1 MSEKILKALMQLFA
15 IIAKVDGV
23 TVNGRNVVQVFL
35 KQQLNQDLV
44 DAYLRLFD
52 QHLEEQPERKR
63 TVDPTKKRASVKD
76 SVRVLLICTQI
87 NEELTQK
94 QKIIVVVR
102 LLEFIKAN
110 GILSPQEI
118 EFINTVAST
127 FNVEDNEYTALMN
140 FCLHSNADHSDSED
154 ILIIDNNKENASGAK
169 TKHIYSESLDGQLKI
184 VRVLSVDIY
193 IIRYFGESEIN
204 LNGQPLRKGQVYI
217 LTHGSSLRS
226 SKISPIYYSDIVS
239 CFLSDTSKTKITFV
253 ADNLYYQFKN
263 GKVGLHPLNFSE
275 DSGKL
280 IGIMGASGAGKST
293 LLNILNSIEK
303 PTSGSIKIN
312 GINIHTEKE
321 KIEGVIGY
329 VSQDDLLIEEL
340 SVFENL
346 FYNAKLCF
354 SNLNDVEIEKI
365 VLHLLGSLGLL
376 EIKDL
381 KVGNPLNKKISG
393 GQRKRLNIGLE
404 LIREPSVLFV
414 DEPTSGLSSRD
425 SENIMDL
432 LKELSLKG
440 KLVFVVIHQP
450 SSDIY
455 KMFDKLLILDTGG
468 YPIYN
473 GNPVDA
479 IIYFKKIVSHV
490 NSDESEC
497 LTCGNVNPEQI
508 FNIIESKVIDEY
520 GNPTR
525 DRKVLPKQW
534 NDYYIQDK
542 QSHTA
547 EIEKHQE
554 LPTSTFN
561 IPTRFNQF
569 KVFIT
574 RDVLSKLSNMQYML
588 INSLEAPFL
597 AFILAYLVKYFN
609 AENAILPCGYNFRDN
624 ENLPAYLF
632 MTIVVALF
640 MGLTVSAEE
649 IIRDRKIL
657 KREAF
662 LNLSRSSY
670 LYSKVSILFTI
681 SAIQT
686 LTFVLLGNW
695 IMGIHGMVL
704 SYWLVLFSVS
714 CFANMLGLNISASFN
729 SAVTIYILIPILL
742 IPQLLLS
749 GVIVKFD
756 KLNPSIS
763 TEKYVPIAGE
773 LMTSRWAFEAL
784 AVRQFK
790 DNALEKDFYPF
801 EKDMSIAE
809 YKKQYWIPEIRSR
822 ADFCDDNYKDPLQKE
837 QVNKALKVLEY
848 ELRKEKTYSI
858 KVKLRK
864 TVDSLDLAHYKPSI
878 GFKIKNYLV
887 KLNDFYIKMYNTAN
901 RKKDE
906 LVTAMEATPALKQE
920 FVLKQNNYL
929 NESLSDLVKNNKEAN
944 RIVEREGV
952 FIQKLDPIYL
962 DPQFATGPLDIRAH
976 FFAPRKQFFDEF
988 YDTFWVNIIFM
999 WLMSLILYFTL
1010 YFESLKK
1017 VLSFFEN
1024 IFDKIVKPS

>member
-44 DAYLRLFD
+44 DEYLKLFD
-52 QHLEEQPERKR
+52 LHLEEQPERKR

-110 GILSPQEI
+110 GILSPQEL

-127 FNVEDNEYTALMN
+127 FNVEDQEYNALMD
-140 FCLHSNADHSDSED
+140 FALHSNSEHKDSDE
-154 ILIIDNNKENASGAK
+154 ILIIDNNKEGRPGVK

-193 IIRYFGESEIN
+193 IIRYFGTSEIN
-204 LNGQPLRKGQVYI
+204 LNGQALRKEQVYI

-239 CFLSDTSKTKITFV
+239 CFLSDTSQTKITFI
-253 ADNLYYQFKN
+253 ADNLQYKFKN
-263 GKVGLHPLNFSE
+263 GKIGLHPLSFSE

-312 GINIHTEKE
+312 GINIHTEKD

-354 SNLNDVEIEKI
+354 SNFNDEKIKKI
-365 VLHLLGSLGLL
+365 VLNLLSSLGLL
-376 EIKDL
+376 EIKNL
-381 KVGNPLNKKISG
+381 KVGSPLNKKISG

-479 IIYFKKIVSHV
+479 IIYFKKIVNHV

-534 NDYYIQDK
+534 NDYYIENKNLQLPESDK
-542 QSHTA
+542 AH
-547 EIEKHQE
+547 E
-554 LPTSTFN
+554 LPKIAFN

-574 RDVLSKLSNMQYML
+574 RDVLSKLSNVQYML

-609 AENAILPCGYNFRDN
+609 AENVVSSSGYNFRDN

-670 LYSKVSILFTI
+670 LYSKVSILFFI

-695 IMGIHGMVL
+695 IMGIHGMTL
-704 SYWLVLFSVS
+704 SYWMVLFSVS

-756 KLNPSIS
+756 KLNPAIS

-773 LMTSRWAFEAL
+773 MMTSRWAFEAL

-790 DNALEKDFYPF
+790 DNEFEKEFYAF

-822 ADFCDDNYKDPLQKE
+822 ADFCDDNYKDPQQKE
-837 QVNKALKVLEY
+837 MLNKAFKVLDY
-848 ELRKEKTYSI
+848 ELRKEKACSR

-864 TVDSLDLAHYKPSI
+864 AVDSLDIAHYKPTI
-878 GFKIKNYLV
+878 GIKIKSYLL
-887 KLNDFYIKMYNTAN
+887 KLNDYYIKMYNTAN

-906 LVTAMEATPALKQE
+906 LITQMQATPELKQA
-920 FVLKQNNYL
+920 FITKQNNYL

-944 RIVEREGV
+944 RIVERDGV

-976 FFAPRKQFFDEF
+976 FFAPQKQFFDNF
-988 YDTFWVNIIFM
+988 YDTFWVNIIFI
-999 WLMSLILYFTL
+999 WLMCLLLYLTL

-1017 VLSFFEN
+1017 LLSFFEN
-1024 IFDKIVKPS
+1024 VFDRIIKPS

>member
-1 MSEKILKALMQLFA
+1 MQLFA
-15 IIAKVDGV
+15 IIAKVGGV
-23 TVNGRNVVQVFL
+23 TVNGRNVVQLFL
-35 KQQLNQDLV
+35 KQQLNQDHV
-44 DAYLRLFD
+44 DEYLKLFD
-52 QHLEEQPERKR
+52 EFLEAQPERKR
-63 TVDPTKKRASVKD
+63 SVDPTKKRASVKD

-94 QKIIVVVR
+94 QKIIVIIR

-110 GILSPQEI
+110 GILSPQEL
-118 EFINTVAST
+118 EFVNTVSST
-127 FNVEDNEYTALMN
+127 FNVEETEYNALMY
-140 FCLHSNADHSDSED
+140 FTLHSESENIDSEE
-154 ILIIDNNKENASGAK
+154 ILIIDNKKEGDPQAK
-169 TKHIYSESLDGQLKI
+169 TKHIYSESLGGLLKI
-184 VRVLSVDIY
+184 TRVLSVDIY
-193 IIRYFGESEIN
+193 IIRYFGDSEIN
-204 LNGQPLRKGQVYI
+204 LNGQSLKKDQIYI
-217 LTHGSSLRS
+217 LTQGSSLRS
-226 SKISPIYYSDIVS
+226 SKVSPIYYSDIVS
-239 CFLSDTSKTKITFV
+239 CFLSNTTQTKITFV
-253 ADNLYYQFKN
+253 ADKLEYKFKN
-263 GKVGLHPLNFSE
+263 GKVGLHPLSFSE
-275 DSGKL
+275 GSGKL
-280 IGIMGASGAGKST
+280 IGIMGASGSGKST

-303 PTSGSIKIN
+303 PTSGSILIN
-312 GINIHTEKE
+312 GINIHTEKD

-340 SVFENL
+340 SVFQNL

-354 SNLNDVEIEKI
+354 SNLNNPQIIKI
-365 VLHLLGSLGLL
+365 VLKLLSSLGLL

-381 KVGNPLNKKISG
+381 KVGSPLNKKISG

-468 YPIYN
+468 FPIYN

-490 NSDESEC
+490 NSEESEC

-520 GNPTR
+520 GHPTP

-534 NDYYIQDK
+534 NDYYNKDMVSHPVIDDK
-542 QSHTA
+542 AH
-547 EIEKHQE
+547 E
-554 LPTSTFN
+554 LPSSTFN
-561 IPTRFNQF
+561 IPTKFKQF

-574 RDVLSKLSNMQYML
+574 RDVLSKLSNTQYML
-588 INSLEAPFL
+588 INSLEAPLL

-609 AENAILPCGYNFRDN
+609 VENISSQSGYIFRDN

-662 LNLSRSSY
+662 LNLSRSGY
-670 LYSKVSILFTI
+670 LYSKVTILFVI

-686 LTFVLLGNW
+686 LSFVLLGNY
-695 IMGIHGMVL
+695 IMGISGMTL
-704 SYWLVLFSVS
+704 SYWVVLFSVS

-756 KLNPSIS
+756 KLNPTIS
-763 TEKYVPIAGE
+763 THKYVPIAGE
-773 LMTSRWAFEAL
+773 LMASSWAFEAL

-790 DNALEKDFYPF
+790 DNAF
-801 EKDMSIAE
+801 EKNFYEFEKEMSISE
-809 YKKQYWIPEIRSR
+809 YKKHYWIPEIRSR
-822 ADFCDDNYKDPLQKE
+822 VDFCDDNYKDPKQKE
-837 QVNKALKVLEY
+837 QLEKAFVLLDY
-848 ELRKEKTYSI
+848 ELRKERSYSK
-858 KVKLRK
+858 KVKLIK
-864 TVDSLDLAHYKPSI
+864 VVDSLNITHYKPTI
-878 GFKIKNYLV
+878 GAKIKAYLF
-887 KLNDFYIKMYNTAN
+887 KLNDHYIKTYNQAN
-901 RKKDE
+901 QQKDE
-906 LVTAMEATPALKQE
+906 IISSMQSTPALKE
-920 FVLKQNNYL
+920 KFIELQNTYL

-944 RIVEREGV
+944 RIIEREGV
-952 FIQKLDPIYL
+952 FIQNLDPIYL
-962 DPQFATGPLDIRAH
+962 DPQFATNTLDIRAH
-976 FFAPRKQFFDEF
+976 FFAPQKQFFNSF
-988 YDTFWVNIIFM
+988 YDTFWVNVIFI
-999 WLMSLILYFTL
+999 WLMSIILYVTL
-1010 YFESLKK
+1010 YIEFLKELLSYFER
-1017 VLSFFEN
+1017 
-1024 IFDKIVKPS
+1024 IFDRFVKPS

>member
-1 MSEKILKALMQLFA
+1 
-15 IIAKVDGV
+15 
-23 TVNGRNVVQVFL
+23 
-35 KQQLNQDLV
+35 
-44 DAYLRLFD
+44 
-52 QHLEEQPERKR
+52 LE
-63 TVDPTKKRASVKD
+63 
-76 SVRVLLICTQI
+76 
-87 NEELTQK
+87 
-94 QKIIVVVR
+94 
-102 LLEFIKAN
+102 
-110 GILSPQEI
+110 
-118 EFINTVAST
+118 
-127 FNVEDNEYTALMN
+127 
-140 FCLHSNADHSDSED
+140 
-154 ILIIDNNKENASGAK
+154 
-169 TKHIYSESLDGQLKI
+169 
-184 VRVLSVDIY
+184 
-193 IIRYFGESEIN
+193 
-204 LNGQPLRKGQVYI
+204 
-217 LTHGSSLRS
+217 
-226 SKISPIYYSDIVS
+226 
-239 CFLSDTSKTKITFV
+239 
-253 ADNLYYQFKN
+253 
-263 GKVGLHPLNFSE
+263 
-275 DSGKL
+275 
-280 IGIMGASGAGKST
+280 
-293 LLNILNSIEK
+293 
-303 PTSGSIKIN
+303 
-312 GINIHTEKE
+312 
-321 KIEGVIGY
+321 
-329 VSQDDLLIEEL
+329 
-340 SVFENL
+340 
-346 FYNAKLCF
+346 
-354 SNLNDVEIEKI
+354 
-365 VLHLLGSLGLL
+365 
-376 EIKDL
+376 
-381 KVGNPLNKKISG
+381 
-393 GQRKRLNIGLE
+393 
-404 LIREPSVLFV
+404 
-414 DEPTSGLSSRD
+414 
-425 SENIMDL
+425 
-432 LKELSLKG
+432 
-440 KLVFVVIHQP
+440 
-450 SSDIY
+450 
-455 KMFDKLLILDTGG
+455 TGG

-520 GNPTR
+520 GHPTR
-525 DRKVLPKQW
+525 NRKVFPKQW
-534 NDYYIQDK
+534 NDYYNNSRQTNLPEYK
-542 QSHTA
+542 NH
-547 EIEKHQE
+547 E

-609 AENAILPCGYNFRDN
+609 AENVVLPSGYNFRDN

-670 LYSKVSILFTI
+670 LYSKVSILFAI

-686 LTFVLLGNW
+686 FTFVLLGNW

-790 DNALEKDFYPF
+790 DNDFEKDFYPF
-801 EKDMSIAE
+801 EKEMSIAE

-822 ADFCDDNYKDPLQKE
+822 ADFCDDNYKDPSQKE
-837 QVNKALKVLEY
+837 QLQKALKVLEY
-848 ELRKEKTYSI
+848 ELRKEKAVTR

-864 TVDSLDLAHYKPSI
+864 TVDSLDLAHYKPTI
-878 GFKIKNYLV
+878 GVKIKDYLL

-906 LVTAMEATPALKQE
+906 LVTEMEATPALKQK
-920 FVLKQNNYL
+920 FINRQNNYL

-976 FFAPRKQFFDEF
+976 FFAPRKQFFEQY
-988 YDTFWVNIIFM
+988 YDTFWVNIVFI
-999 WLMSLILYFTL
+999 WLMSVILYLTL

-1017 VLSFFEN
+1017 LLSFFEGV
-1024 IFDKIVKPS
+1024 FDRIVKPS

>member
-23 TVNGRNVVQVFL
+23 TANGRNVVQLFL

-44 DAYLRLFD
+44 EEYLKLFD
-52 QHLEEQPERKR
+52 EFLAAQPERKR
-63 TVDPTKKRASVKD
+63 ATDDTKKRASVKD

-94 QKIIVVVR
+94 QKIIVLIR

-110 GILSPQEI
+110 GILSQQEI
-118 EFINTVAST
+118 EFLNTVAST
-127 FNVEDNEYTALMN
+127 FNIEEKEYNALMY
-140 FCLHSNADHSDSED
+140 FAMHEQQEEHPDAD
-154 ILIIDNNKENASGAK
+154 ILIINNQVSSLVKS
-169 TKHIYSESLDGQLKI
+169 KHIYSENLDGQLKVMHI
-184 VRVLSVDIY
+184 SSVDIY
-193 IIRYFGESEIN
+193 IIRYFGTSEIN
-204 LNGQPLRKGQVYI
+204 LNGQPLRRDQVYI
-217 LTHGSSLRS
+217 LTQGSSLRS
-226 SKISPIYYSDIVS
+226 SKVSPIYYSDIVS
-239 CFLSDTSKTKITFV
+239 CFLSDKSDTKITFV
-253 ADNLYYQFKN
+253 ADNIEYKFKN
-263 GKVGLHPLNFSE
+263 GKYGLHPLNISE

-303 PTSGSIKIN
+303 PTSGRVLIN
-312 GINIHTEKE
+312 GIDIHNEKD

-354 SNLNDVEIEKI
+354 DGLSDEEIGQLVLNLLN
-365 VLHLLGSLGLL
+365 SLGLA
-376 EIKDL
+376 EIKNL
-381 KVGNPLNKKISG
+381 KVGSPLNKKISG

-404 LIREPSVLFV
+404 LIREPSVMFV

-468 YPIYN
+468 YPIYY

-479 IIYFKKIVSHV
+479 IIYFKKIVNHV
-490 NSDESEC
+490 NSEESEC
-497 LTCGNVNPEQI
+497 VTCGNVNPEQI

-525 DRKVLPKQW
+525 TRKVLPRQW
-534 NDYYIQDK
+534 NEYYNENRTSNSLVEDK
-542 QSHTA
+542 NY
-547 EIEKHQE
+547 E
-554 LPTSTFN
+554 LPKSTFN
-561 IPTRFNQF
+561 IPSKLNQL
-569 KVFIT
+569 KVFVT
-574 RDVLSKLSNMQYML
+574 RDVLSKLSNTQYIL
-588 INSLEAPFL
+588 INSLEAPLL
-597 AFILAYLVKYFN
+597 AFILSYLVRYFN
-609 AENAILPCGYNFRDN
+609 PDNSTQNGYIFRDN

-662 LNLSRSSY
+662 LNLSRASY
-670 LYSKVSILFTI
+670 LISKVGILFTI

-695 IMGIHGMVL
+695 IMGIHGMTL
-704 SYWLVLFSVS
+704 SYWMVLFSVS

-756 KLNPSIS
+756 KLNPVLSN
-763 TEKYVPIAGE
+763 EKSVPVAGE

-790 DNALEKDFYPF
+790 DNEF
-801 EKDMSIAE
+801 EKNFYEFEKEMSNAE
-809 YKKQYWIPEIRSR
+809 YKKHYWIPEIRSR
-822 ADFCDDNYKDPLQKE
+822 VDFSDDNYQDPKQKE
-837 QVNKALKVLEY
+837 QLQRVLAVLHNELDKETDLVSKVRLKKCL
-848 ELRKEKTYSI
+848 
-858 KVKLRK
+858 
-864 TVDSLDLAHYKPSI
+864 DSLNIEHYKPTI
-878 GFKIKNYLV
+878 GTKIRKYLT
-887 KLNDFYIKMYNTAN
+887 KLNDYYIKTFNSAN
-901 RKKDE
+901 RRKDE
-906 LVTAMEATPALKQE
+906 IISSMQATPELKEKFLKQ
-920 FVLKQNNYL
+920 QNDYL

-944 RIVEREGV
+944 RIVEKDGYL
-952 FIQKLDPIYL
+952 IQKIDPIYE
-962 DPQFATGPLDIRAH
+962 DPQFVEHIFDIRSH
-976 FFAPRKQFFDEF
+976 FFSPRKFFINDY
-988 YDTFWVNIIFM
+988 YDTFWINIGVI
-999 WLMSLILYFTL
+999 WLMSILLYIAL
-1010 YFESLKK
+1010 YFEWLKK
-1017 VLSFFEN
+1017 ALNFFEN
-1024 IFDKIVKPS
+1024 FFGRFFPAKD

>member
-1 MSEKILKALMQLFA
+1 MQLFA

-23 TVNGRNVVQVFL
+23 TVNGRNVVQLFL

-44 DAYLRLFD
+44 DEYLKLFD
-52 QHLEEQPERKR
+52 QFLEEQPERKR
-63 TVDPTKKRASVKD
+63 SVDPTKKRASVKD

-94 QKIIVVVR
+94 QKIIVVIR

-110 GILSPQEI
+110 GILSSQEI
-118 EFINTVAST
+118 EFVNTVSST
-127 FNVEDNEYTALMN
+127 FNVEDAEYKALMD
-140 FCLHSNADHSDSED
+140 FTLHSESEGMDSED
-154 ILIIDNNKENASGAK
+154 VLIINNKKEGDPNAR
-169 TKHIYSESLDGQLKI
+169 TKHIYSESLGGQLKI
-184 VRVLSVDIY
+184 IRVLSVDIY
-193 IIRYFGESEIN
+193 IIRYFGDSEIN
-204 LNGQPLRKGQVYI
+204 LNGQPLRKDQVYI

-226 SKISPIYYSDIVS
+226 SKVSPIYYSDIVS
-239 CFLSDTSKTKITFV
+239 CFLSDTTQTKISFV
-253 ADNLYYQFKN
+253 ADHLEYRFKN
-263 GKVGLHPLNFSE
+263 GKVGLHPLTFTE
-275 DSGKL
+275 ESGKL

-303 PTSGSIKIN
+303 PTSGSILIN
-312 GINIHTEKE
+312 GINIHTEKD

-354 SNLNDVEIEKI
+354 STLTDPQIIKI
-365 VLHLLGSLGLL
+365 VLNLLNSLGLL

-381 KVGNPLNKKISG
+381 KVGSPLNKKISG

-490 NSDESEC
+490 NSEESEC
-497 LTCGNVNPEQI
+497 ITCGNVNPEQI

-525 DRKVLPKQW
+525 DRKVFPKQW
-534 NDYYIQDK
+534 NDYYNKDK
-542 QSHTA
+542 IAHPDHT
-547 EIEKHQE
+547 EKSYE
-554 LPTSTFN
+554 LPSSTFN
-561 IPTRFNQF
+561 IPTKINQF

-574 RDVLSKLSNMQYML
+574 RDVLSKLSNTQYML
-588 INSLEAPFL
+588 INSLEAPLL

-609 AENAILPCGYNFRDN
+609 VDENIPGESAYIFRDN

-670 LYSKVSILFTI
+670 LYSKVTILFVI

-686 LTFVLLGNW
+686 LTFVLLGNY
-695 IMGIHGMVL
+695 IMGIHGMTM
-704 SYWLVLFSVS
+704 SYWMVLFSVS

-756 KLNPSIS
+756 KLNPTIS
-763 TEKYVPIAGE
+763 THKYVPVAGE

-790 DNALEKDFYPF
+790 DNEF
-801 EKDMSIAE
+801 EKNFYEFEKEMSISE
-809 YKKQYWIPEIRSR
+809 YKKHYWIPEIRSR
-822 ADFCDDNYKDPLQKE
+822 VDFCDDNYNDPTQKKQLE
-837 QVNKALKVLEY
+837 KAFTLLNY
-848 ELRKEKTYSI
+848 ELRKERSYSK
-858 KVKLRK
+858 KVKLTK
-864 TVDSLDLAHYKPSI
+864 TVDSLDLAHYKPTI
-878 GFKIKNYLV
+878 GAKIKKYLV
-887 KLNDFYIKMYNTAN
+887 KLNDHYIKAYNKAN
-901 RKKDE
+901 RQKDDI
-906 LVTAMEATPALKQE
+906 VSAMQSTPALKEQFIE
-920 FVLKQNNYL
+920 KQNTYL

-962 DPQFATGPLDIRAH
+962 DPQFATNTVDIRAH
-976 FFAPRKQFFDEF
+976 FFAPKKQFFNAF
-988 YDTFWVNIIFM
+988 YDTFWVNIIFI
-999 WLMSLILYFTL
+999 WLMSLILYVTL

-1017 VLSFFEN
+1017 LLSFFER
-1024 IFDKIVKPS
+1024 IFDKFVKPS